1 MDRVDEML
9 PVLSPFPNT
18 VPVGFT
24 SLANPRVHTKQGVW
38 LDSCYQNHR
47 DSSQIPGFCPRPHS
61 SYRPISDATNTISGS
76 L

>member
-47 DSSQIPGFCPRPHS
+47 DSSQIPGL
-61 SYRPISDATNTISGS
+61 IQATGQSVMLLIPF
-76 L
+76 LEV